1 VLDHLITRRI
11 TTLDSCSL
19 EAHIDINSKASS
31 YFCIS
36 VGISILLISVSSR
49 WVETI
54 AVNYCVV
61 TERLVGNVTLTF
73 RRLHFDSSDETNSV
87 KAMEEDA

>member
-1 VLDHLITRRI
+1 MGR
-11 TTLDSCSL
+11 
-19 EAHIDINSKASS
+19 
-31 YFCIS
+31 
-36 VGISILLISVSSR
+36 
-49 WVETI
+49 

-87 KAMEEDA
+87 KAMVYGGGCLVVQIALK